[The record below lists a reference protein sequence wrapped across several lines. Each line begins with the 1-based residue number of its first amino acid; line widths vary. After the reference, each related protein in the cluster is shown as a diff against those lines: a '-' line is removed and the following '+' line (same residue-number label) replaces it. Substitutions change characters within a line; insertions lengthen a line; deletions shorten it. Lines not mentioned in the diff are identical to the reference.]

1 MVFCALNGTPAVA
14 ARVCPIAPLTRRNF
28 AAAGWFSRVPRFPY
42 CNVTDT
48 ILRRWV
54 GIKRFRE
61 RWEASRPRIRRL
73 LAASR
78 RQAATAIAAGR
89 PRRPGRLTTKS
100 ALQSAF
106 RGASGGRRIG
116 RPRVFP
122 IDIKKGLPYYPSCYI
137 SSRGSEKLCIQ
148 GEEWKAGRPRR

>member
-1 MVFCALNGTPAVA
+1 MMAPDLAPVSSPVL
-14 ARVCPIAPLTRRNF
+14 RV
-28 AAAGWFSRVPRFPY
+28 GHFSRALLVYSCQAPKPY

-78 RQAATAIAAGR
+78 GQAAATGPPDNEISFAISL
-89 PRRPGRLTTKS
+89 PGSK
-100 ALQSAF
+100 
-106 RGASGGRRIG
+106 RGAADRASAR
-116 RPRVFP
+116 FS
-122 IDIKKGLPYYPSCYI
+122 D
-137 SSRGSEKLCIQ
+137 
-148 GEEWKAGRPRR
+148 

>member
-14 ARVCPIAPLTRRNF
+14 ARVCPITPLTRRSF

-73 LAASR
+73 LAE
-78 RQAATAIAAGR
+78 
-89 PRRPGRLTTKS
+89 
-100 ALQSAF
+100 
-106 RGASGGRRIG
+106 RRIG
-116 RPRVFP
+116 LRRDATRAPVRAPEWQGAASMQRPP
-122 IDIKKGLPYYPSCYI
+122 PKY
-137 SSRGSEKLCIQ
+137 KLDT
-148 GEEWKAGRPRR
+148 AGY